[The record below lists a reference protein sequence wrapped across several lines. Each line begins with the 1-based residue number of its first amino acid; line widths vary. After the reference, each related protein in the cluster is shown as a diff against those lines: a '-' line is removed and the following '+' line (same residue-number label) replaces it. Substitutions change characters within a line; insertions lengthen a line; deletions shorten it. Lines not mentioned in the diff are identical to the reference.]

1 MSKHSSIFAVLL
13 ALGALVPCGAYAHTV
28 FLFLE
33 IEDDGRLRIET
44 GFSDGGTGAG
54 LPVEIRDAASGEVL
68 ETVTM
73 PEDGVTHAVVP
84 GSPYTVVLD
93 AGEGHR
99 VTKPGPQPKAA
110 AAPAKPQIVDCSWGD
125 AAQMSEGA
133 RTALQQARVVLGHAW
148 LFERL
153 RPLFTNQ
160 TVALVN
166 ADVPLNA
173 ESNDETGREAA
184 ELRTR
189 VRERIQ
195 QAIDAGAPV
204 AILSAT
210 LQAPDWRWLV
220 DEGLAVHLEPAP

>member
-1 MSKHSSIFAVLL
+1 MRKHSSIFALLL
-13 ALGALVPCGAYAHTV
+13 ALAALLPCAVQAHTV

-68 ETVTM
+68 ETLTM
-73 PEDGVTHAVVP
+73 PKDGVAHTVVP
-84 GSPYTVVLD
+84 GAAYTVMLD

-110 AAPAKPQIVDCSWGD
+110 AAPAKPQIVDCRWGD
-125 AAQMSEGA
+125 AARMSEGA
-133 RTALQQARVVLGHAW
+133 RAALQQARVVLGHAW

-160 TVALVN
+160 AVALVN

-189 VRERIQ
+189 VRERIR
-195 QAIDAGAPV
+195 QAIDAGEPV
-204 AILSAT
+204 AILSASPD
-210 LQAPDWRWLV
+210 APDWRWLV
-220 DEGLAVHLEPAP
+220 DEGIAVDLEPSP